1 MRRVEKNMEEG
12 ELGLGEMDDGPGCG
26 GFREGDARRK
36 GQRESMKGETEV
48 EKQWR

>member
-12 ELGLGEMDDGPGCG
+12 ELGLGEMDDGRGCG

-48 EKQWR
+48 EKQ